1 MTAALPRAAISQE
14 PGSTIYL
21 ARQPIFD
28 IQMEVHAYEILFR
41 NSATNSASIADGN
54 KATSTLITNTFVEMG
69 IDEIADGRVAFINLT
84 RDFLVGKLPMPIE
97 PGKVVLEIL
106 EDISADPESIAGTR
120 ALAAQGYA
128 LALDD
133 FVMSDANRELIPF
146 ASVIKID
153 IRPFDAEG
161 LLQQVIKLR
170 PYGIKLLAEKVETR
184 EEYTLC
190 KQLGFTLFQGYFFS
204 RPTMFSGRQVPASH
218 LRVLEILA
226 RLQAPDCDLR
236 ELETLISY
244 DVGISYK
251 LLRIIN
257 SSYYNRS
264 RKVESIQHALVILGL
279 KTLKSWITVIAL
291 SSVDDKPRELITMT
305 LVRAKMCEGLADQFG
320 CKPDAAFIVGL
331 FSLLDVLLDQP
342 LAYLLLNLPL
352 AEDIVDG
359 LMHRNGRSGQLLNFV
374 IDYEQGDWGVAC
386 TAQHSLTHNDA
397 VAAYLAALQW
407 TRSVSQHLE

>member
-1 MTAALPRAAISQE
+1 MTAALPRDAVALEQA
-14 PGSTIYL
+14 STIYL

-28 IQMEVHAYEILFR
+28 IQMEVYAYEILFR
-41 NSATNSASIADGN
+41 NSATNSAYIADGN

-69 IDEIADGRVAFINLT
+69 LEEIADNRIAFINLT

-106 EDISADPESIAGTR
+106 EDISADPESIAGTQ
-120 ALAAQGYA
+120 ALAAQGYT

-133 FVMSDANRELIPF
+133 FVISDANRDLIPF

-161 LLQQVIKLR
+161 LRQQVAKLR

-226 RLQAPDCDLR
+226 PLQAPKCDL
-236 ELETLISY
+236 
-244 DVGISYK
+244 K
-251 LLRIIN
+251 
-257 SSYYNRS
+257 
-264 RKVESIQHALVILGL
+264 
-279 KTLKSWITVIAL
+279 
-291 SSVDDKPRELITMT
+291 
-305 LVRAKMCEGLADQFG
+305 
-320 CKPDAAFIVGL
+320 
-331 FSLLDVLLDQP
+331 
-342 LAYLLLNLPL
+342 
-352 AEDIVDG
+352 
-359 LMHRNGRSGQLLNFV
+359 
-374 IDYEQGDWGVAC
+374 
-386 TAQHSLTHNDA
+386 
-397 VAAYLAALQW
+397 
-407 TRSVSQHLE
+407 